1 MDRSSVHDFRHA
13 IERLFQRGR
22 SPAAIAAVL
31 QAGEVIASYPEDTP
45 YPSQLLLGFVPEQP
59 VHVVVARDP
68 ETGACFVVTVY
79 RPDLQLWEE
88 DYKTRRQS

>member
-1 MDRSSVHDFRHA
+1 MDCSSVHYSRHA
-13 IERLFQRGR
+13 IERMFQRGL

-45 YPSQLLLGFVPEQP
+45 YPSQLLLGFLPEQA

-68 ETGACFVVTVY
+68 ATGACFVVTVY
-79 RPDLQLWEE
+79 RPDPQLWEQ

>member
-1 MDRSSVHDFRHA
+1 MDCSSVHYSRHA
-13 IERLFQRGR
+13 IERMFQRSL

-31 QAGEVIASYPEDTP
+31 QASEVIAGYPEDIP
-45 YPSQLLLGFVPEQP
+45 YPSQLLLGFVSEQP
-59 VHVVVARDP
+59 VHVVLARDP

-79 RPDLQLWEE
+79 RPDPQHWEQ

>member
-1 MDRSSVHDFRHA
+1 MDCSSVHYSRHA
-13 IERLFQRGR
+13 IERMFQRGL
-22 SPAAIAAVL
+22 SPATIAAVL

-59 VHVVVARDP
+59 VHVVVARNP
-68 ETGACFVVTVY
+68 ENGACFVVTVY
-79 RPDLQLWEE
+79 RPDPQLWEE

>member
-1 MDRSSVHDFRHA
+1 MDCSSVHYSRHA
-13 IERLFQRGR
+13 IERMFQRSL
-22 SPAAIAAVL
+22 SPAAIATVL
-31 QAGEVIASYPEDTP
+31 QAGEVIASYPDDTP
-45 YPSQLLLGFVPEQP
+45 YPSHLLLRFVQEQP

-79 RPDLQLWEE
+79 RPDLQQWEQ

>member
-1 MDRSSVHDFRHA
+1 MDCSAVHYSRHA
-13 IERLFQRGR
+13 IERMFQRGL

-45 YPSQLLLGFVPEQP
+45 YPSQLLLGFVLEQP
-59 VHVVVARDP
+59 VHVVLARDP

-79 RPDLQLWEE
+79 RPDPQL
-88 DYKTRRQS
+88 

>member
-1 MDRSSVHDFRHA
+1 MDCSSVHYSRHA
-13 IERLFQRGR
+13 IERMFQRSL
-22 SPAAIAAVL
+22 SPAAIAIVL

-45 YPSQLLLGFVPEQP
+45 YPSQLLLGFVSEQP

-79 RPDLQLWEE
+79 RPDPQQWEQ
-88 DYKTRRQS
+88 DYRTRRQS